1 MNNNIKTYKKMI
13 AIYIDYINTIKE
25 LKKELDKIINKKG
38 YNNG

>member
-1 MNNNIKTYKKMI
+1 MNNNIKTYKKMKD
-13 AIYIDYINTIKE
+13 IYIDYINTIKE